1 MNMINFQI
9 QIFLLAL
16 TGFVLGKRKVLDART
31 RGHLTDLIL
40 MAALPCS
47 IIDSFQMTLSA
58 QILMSTLSVLLI
70 SIAIQGLYWIWNRL
84 FYRHEG
90 IDRRI
95 CLKYATMVSNAG
107 FIGMPVC
114 AAVYGSLGLLY
125 ASIFLLPQRI
135 FMWSY
140 GLSMFTAVDGREV
153 VKKVLTHPCIVS
165 IFIGMAV
172 MALYTYGIHLPAA
185 LQETISSLGA
195 CSTPLSM
202 LLTGAILSEVN
213 LRELF
218 QRQVLL
224 FSLYRLLILPL
235 IVLAVLIVLP
245 LDPLSM
251 KVCVLLTAM
260 PAANTTVMLAGKYD
274 RDPAFASE
282 LVMTSTLLSLFT
294 IPLISGLLSLI

>member
-1 MNMINFQI
+1 
-9 QIFLLAL
+9 
-16 TGFVLGKRKVLDART
+16 
-31 RGHLTDLIL
+31 
-40 MAALPCS
+40 
-47 IIDSFQMTLSA
+47 
-58 QILMSTLSVLLI
+58 
-70 SIAIQGLYWIWNRL
+70 
-84 FYRHEG
+84 
-90 IDRRI
+90 
-95 CLKYATMVSNAG
+95 
-107 FIGMPVC
+107 
-114 AAVYGSLGLLY
+114 
-125 ASIFLLPQRI
+125 
-135 FMWSY
+135 
-140 GLSMFTAVDGREV
+140 
-153 VKKVLTHPCIVS
+153 
-165 IFIGMAV
+165 

-224 FSLYRLLILPL
+224 FSLYRLLI
-235 IVLAVLIVLP
+235 VLAVLIVLP
-245 LDPLSM
+245 LDLLSM

>member
-1 MNMINFQI
+1 
-9 QIFLLAL
+9 
-16 TGFVLGKRKVLDART
+16 
-31 RGHLTDLIL
+31 
-40 MAALPCS
+40 
-47 IIDSFQMTLSA
+47 
-58 QILMSTLSVLLI
+58 
-70 SIAIQGLYWIWNRL
+70 
-84 FYRHEG
+84 
-90 IDRRI
+90 
-95 CLKYATMVSNAG
+95 
-107 FIGMPVC
+107 
-114 AAVYGSLGLLY
+114 GSLGLLY

-172 MALYTYGIHLPAA
+172 MALYTYGIQLPDA
-185 LQETISSLGA
+185 LRETISSLGA

-235 IVLAVLIVLP
+235 IVLAVLILLP
-245 LDPLSM
+245 LDLLSM
-251 KVCVLLTAM
+251 KVCV
-260 PAANTTVMLAGKYD
+260 
-274 RDPAFASE
+274 
-282 LVMTSTLLSLFT
+282 
-294 IPLISGLLSLI
+294 

>member
-1 MNMINFQI
+1 MNMINLQI
-9 QIFLLAL
+9 QIFFMAL
-16 TGFVLGKRKVLDART
+16 VGFVLGRKKVLDART
-31 RGHLTDLIL
+31 RGHLTDLVL
-40 MAALPCS
+40 MIALPCS
-47 IIDSFQMTLSA
+47 IIGSFQMELSA
-58 QILMSTLSVLLI
+58 QILSATLSVLLI
-70 SIAIQGLYWIWNRL
+70 SIAIQGLYWIWNHL
-84 FYRHEG
+84 FYRHESE
-90 IDRRI
+90 DRRI

-107 FIGMPVC
+107 FIGMPVS
-114 AAVYGSLGLLY
+114 AAVYGPTGLLY
-125 ASIFLLPQRI
+125 ASVFLLPQRI

-140 GLSMFTAVDGREV
+140 GLSMFTDVDGREV

-165 IFIGMAV
+165 IFIGMALMV
-172 MALYTYGIHLPAA
+172 LYTCGIHLPQA
-185 LQETISSLGA
+185 LDDTISALGA

-202 LLTGAILSEVN
+202 MLTGAILSDVN

-218 QRQVLL
+218 QKQVLL
-224 FSLYRLLILPL
+224 FSLYRLIILPL
-235 IVLAVLIVLP
+235 IVLALLLWLP

-251 KVCVLLTAM
+251 KVSVLLTAM

>member
-1 MNMINFQI
+1 MAI
-9 QIFLLAL
+9 
-16 TGFVLGKRKVLDART
+16 RKVCVAMSGGVDSAGAALLLRQQGYEVFGVTLRLRSAGASDPQEQDIADARSVA
-31 RGHLTDLIL
+31 D
-40 MAALPCS
+40 
-47 IIDSFQMTLSA
+47 TLG
-58 QILMSTLSVLLI
+58 IPHTVL
-70 SIAIQGLYWIWNRL
+70 
-84 FYRHEG
+84 
-90 IDRRI
+90 D
-95 CLKYATMVSNAG
+95 
-107 FIGMPVC
+107 
-114 AAVYGSLGLLY
+114 
-125 ASIFLLPQRI
+125 
-135 FMWSY
+135 
-140 GLSMFTAVDGREV
+140 
-153 VKKVLTHPCIVS
+153 
-165 IFIGMAV
+165 
-172 MALYTYGIHLPAA
+172 
-185 LQETISSLGA
+185 
-195 CSTPLSM
+195 
-202 LLTGAILSEVN
+202 